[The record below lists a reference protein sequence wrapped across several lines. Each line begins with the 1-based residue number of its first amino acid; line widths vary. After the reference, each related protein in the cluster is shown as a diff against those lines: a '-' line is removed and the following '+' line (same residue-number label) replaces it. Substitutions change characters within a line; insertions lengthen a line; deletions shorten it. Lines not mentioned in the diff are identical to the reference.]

1 MKALIRPA
9 FVVFAII
16 LIVLSVR
23 RGMNGGSVDYFSVG
37 LAVATLILV
46 FIMSAQKPDEDQ
58 DR

>member
-1 MKALIRPA
+1 
-9 FVVFAII
+9 
-16 LIVLSVR
+16 
-23 RGMNGGSVDYFSVG
+23 MNGGSVDYFSVG